1 MKIEKLITHLY
12 RYALRSGENHSV
24 ICNNR
29 NDIKIIKSDKG
40 LSPSINIIVG
50 GNLCISIS
58 TIEIIKADYFDT
70 NDIGFYLVITNLDK
84 KYDQVFVLYQ
94 NGKTIINDFKK
105 PEDKTEEL
113 IVINEPPVH
122 VKNNLID
129 AYIYKKNALDAV
141 EKIFKKLK
149 IDKFLAEKYGFPKKQ
164 KKVEENV

>member
-24 ICNNR
+24 IVNNK
-29 NDIKIIKSDKG
+29 NDIKIVKSNKE
-40 LSPSINIIVG
+40 LSPSVNIIVG
-50 GNLCISIS
+50 GNLCIAIS
-58 TIEIIKADYFDT
+58 TIEILKVDYFDT
-70 NDIGFYLVITNLDK
+70 NDIGFYMVISNLDK
-84 KYDQVFVLYQ
+84 KYDQVSILYQ
-94 NGKTIINDFKK
+94 NGKTFINEFKN
-105 PEDKTEEL
+105 PEDKTEGL

-122 VKNNLID
+122 VKNDLID

>member
-1 MKIEKLITHLY
+1 M
-12 RYALRSGENHSV
+12 
-24 ICNNR
+24 
-29 NDIKIIKSDKG
+29 
-40 LSPSINIIVG
+40 
-50 GNLCISIS
+50 
-58 TIEIIKADYFDT
+58 
-70 NDIGFYLVITNLDK
+70 VITNLDK
-84 KYDQVFVLYQ
+84 KYDQVFILYQ
-94 NGKTIINDFKK
+94 NDKPIINDFKK
-105 PEDKTEEL
+105 PEDKTEGL